1 MSPNQVKKIQIDVSE
16 SLTEQFSNQLEIP
29 LIDRRIR
36 LNSSLGKGEISIEK
50 FPNQLE
56 LYRFHFKLNFPVHMQ
71 SFNPLGSDWLL
82 LNVNLSKA
90 TVSKK
95 VNDQQVDIQKFL
107 PSGMLFY
114 TPKTEVESLNPPG
127 KQFEIALIRFHKSF
141 LNFYLEKEIDFFINT
156 ENALIYEDLDPRSER
171 FLMNALSGENK
182 LQSHGN
188 LLNFL
193 SIFIEKL
200 KVRESEEQFH
210 NLHPDDVKGLFLA
223 SAKLRNPLVENV
235 PSIDDLVKTAGMGA
249 TKFKTCFKQIFG
261 LPPIKY
267 HQKIKMEYARREL
280 ENGQKTAGVLSY
292 ELGYSHPSKFTV
304 AFKKQF
310 GKLPSEI

>member
-1 MSPNQVKKIQIDVSE
+1 MDLNKIKNL
-16 SLTEQFSNQLEIP
+16 SLDISQSLMKQFSEQLET
-29 LIDRRIR
+29 LAIDGRIV
-36 LNSSLGKGEISIEK
+36 LNSNLGEGKISMET

-56 LYRFHFKLNFPVHMQ
+56 LYRFNFKLNVPVQMK
-71 SFNPLGSDWLL
+71 SLNPSGSDWLL

-95 VNDQQVDIQKFL
+95 VNAQQVDIQKFL

-114 TPKTEVESLNPPG
+114 TPMTEVESLSPLG

-141 LNFYLEKEIDFFINT
+141 LNFYFEKCFDFFKNA

-171 FLMNALSGENK
+171 FLMSSLSGENK
-182 LQSHGN
+182 LQSHGD

-193 SIFIEKL
+193 SIFIEKI
-200 KVRESEEQFH
+200 KARESEEQFQ

-223 SAKLRNPLVENV
+223 SAKLRNPLAEKA
-235 PSIDDLVKTAGMGA
+235 PSIDGLAKTAGMGA

-310 GKLPSEI
+310 GQLPSET